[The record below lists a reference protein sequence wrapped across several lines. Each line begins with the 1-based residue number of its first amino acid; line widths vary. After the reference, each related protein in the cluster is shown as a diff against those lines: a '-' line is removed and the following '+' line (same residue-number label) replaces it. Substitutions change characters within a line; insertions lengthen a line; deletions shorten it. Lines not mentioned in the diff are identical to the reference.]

1 MTYFYT
7 KQRKSVNRLQSFGL
21 RARLFSNEHANE
33 TQKTLKKS
41 F

>member
-7 KQRKSVNRLQSFGL
+7 KQHSYSVNRLQSFGL

-33 TQKTLKKS
+33 TQKN
-41 F
+41 